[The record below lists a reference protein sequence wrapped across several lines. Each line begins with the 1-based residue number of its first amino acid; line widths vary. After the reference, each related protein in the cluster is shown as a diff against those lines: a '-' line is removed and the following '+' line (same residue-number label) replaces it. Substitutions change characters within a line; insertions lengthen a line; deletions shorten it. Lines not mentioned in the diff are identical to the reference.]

1 MIKESKNILWIYLL
15 IGIILLSDSAITQT
29 NDSIQE
35 VIEEEN
41 IKKGLNFGVLP
52 VIGYSSDLGFQYGII
67 FNLFGYGDG
76 SYYPDYKYSLY
87 TEISRTTKGGG
98 INQLFFDS
106 KHLIPGNI
114 RVTADLSYL
123 TMLALNFYGFNG
135 YDANYNSHFEDDSQ
149 EDYISRMFYRHERKF
164 TRFTMDFQGRLKS
177 KKLLWFAGI
186 GYFDLK
192 VASVDIDKLNKGKDE
207 SDILPDTALLYDK
220 YIDWGIL
227 KESEKNGGIIPSL
240 KAGIIYDTRDI
251 EANPN
256 KGIWSEAILFYVP
269 KMLGNKNYSYLKLA
283 ITHRQY
289 LTLVKNKLTF
299 AYRLGYQGTIA
310 GTVPFYMQPY
320 MISSFA
326 KFTTTD
332 GLGGAKTIRGIFL
345 NRIVGDGLAFSNFE
359 FRWKFLK
366 TVLWKQN
373 IYLAFN
379 AFADGG
385 MVVNKIKIDESL
397 DISPD
402 LTSDYFVKDA
412 EKYHWAVGAGFR
424 IALNENFIV
433 AADVGKALK
442 KQDGNL
448 GIYIGIGYLF

>member
-1 MIKESKNILWIYLL
+1 MVLQYRKS
-15 IGIILLSDSAITQT
+15 

-35 VIEEEN
+35 SNDQEN
-41 IKKGLNFGVLP
+41 IKKGLSFGGLP

-76 SYYPDYKYSLY
+76 SIYPDYKYSLY

-114 RVTADLSYL
+114 RITADLSYL

-164 TRFTMDFQGRLKS
+164 TRFTMDFQGRIKS
-177 KKLLWFAGI
+177 KELLWFAGI

-192 VASVDIDKLNKGKDE
+192 IASVNIDKLNKGKDNN
-207 SDILPDTALLYDK
+207 DLLPDTALLYDK
-220 YIDWGIL
+220 YVDWGIL
-227 KESEKNGGIIPSL
+227 KENEKSGGIIPSF
-240 KAGIIYDTRDI
+240 KSGIIYDTRDI

-256 KGIWSEAILFYVP
+256 RGIWSEAILFFVP
-269 KMLGNKNYSYLKLA
+269 KILGNSSYSYLKLA

-289 LTLVKNKLTF
+289 LSLVKNKLTF

-332 GLGGAKTIRGIFL
+332 GLGGAKTVRGIFL
-345 NRIVGDGLAFSNFE
+345 NRIVGDGIAFSNFE

-373 IYLAFN
+373 IYLALN

-385 MVVNKIKIDESL
+385 MVVNKIKIDENL

-402 LTSDYFVKDA
+402 LTSNFFVNDA
-412 EKYHWAVGAGFR
+412 EKYHWAVGGGFR
-424 IALNENFIV
+424 IAVNENFIV
-433 AADVGKALK
+433 AADVGKALD
-442 KQDGNL
+442 KQDGKL
-448 GIYIGIGYLF
+448 GVYIGIGYLF

>member
-1 MIKESKNILWIYLL
+1 MIKGSIKTLWIYLFICSML
-15 IGIILLSDSAITQT
+15 FATVAISQT
-29 NDSIQE
+29 NDSVQE
-35 VIEEEN
+35 QSDKEN
-41 IKKGLNFGVLP
+41 IKKGLSFGVLP
-52 VIGYSSDLGFQYGII
+52 VISYSSDLGFQYGII
-67 FNLFGYGDG
+67 FNLFAYGDG
-76 SYYPDYKYSLY
+76 TYYPDYKYSLY

-98 INQLFFDS
+98 INQIFFDS

-123 TMLALNFYGFNG
+123 TMMALNFYGFNG
-135 YDANYNSHFEDDSQ
+135 YDAIYNNNFEDDSQ
-149 EDYISRMFYRHERKF
+149 EGYISRMFYRHERKF

-177 KKLLWFAGI
+177 DKLLWFGGI

-192 VASVDIDKLNKGKDE
+192 VTSVNIDKLNKGKEE
-207 SDILPDTALLYDK
+207 SDLLPDTALLYDK

-227 KESEKNGGIIPSL
+227 KENEKEGGLIPSL
-240 KAGIIYDTRDI
+240 KAGIVYDTRDI

-256 KGIWSEAILFYVP
+256 KGIWTEAILFYVP
-269 KMLGNKNYSYLKLA
+269 KILGNESHSYLKLSV
-283 ITHRQY
+283 THRQY

-332 GLGGAKTIRGIFL
+332 GLGGAKTVRGIFL
-345 NRIVGDGLAFSNFE
+345 NRIVGDGIAFSNFE

-373 IYLAFN
+373 IYLALN

-385 MVVNKIKIDESL
+385 MVVNKIKIEDSP

-402 LTSDYFVKDA
+402 IVSDFFKKDA
-412 EKYHWAVGAGFR
+412 EKYHWAVGGGFR
-424 IALNENFIV
+424 IAVNENFIV
-433 AADVGKALK
+433 AADVGKALD

-448 GIYIGIGYLF
+448 GVYIGIGYLF